1 MNTAVMEKTFDQPI
15 DLPITHVEIKIKIMK
30 PFWSK
35 GGTNE

>member
-1 MNTAVMEKTFDQPI
+1 MKTVVMKKIVDQPI
-15 DLPITHVEIKIKIMK
+15 DLPIIHVEKIKIIK

>member
-1 MNTAVMEKTFDQPI
+1 MKAAVMENLDQTI
-15 DLPITHVEIKIKIMK
+15 DLSITHEEKIEIIK

>member
-1 MNTAVMEKTFDQPI
+1 MKTAVMEKTIEQPI
-15 DLPITHVEIKIKIMK
+15 DLSITDVEKNKIIK